1 MRKIIAV
8 ILLIALA
15 CTLLSGCIQWQTKAE
30 YTLLQDVSNIKS
42 IRVYQDSMD
51 TFYEENGR
59 MYNYSDPNE
68 PCGALLGE
76 IPADQYAVFTA
87 ELTGLSFVEPHIIFL
102 VPVTY
107 DPNFYYLSPIVKI
120 EYYDGSCELISS
132 AIQRQFNVNEEYPDV
147 TDYDVDDDAWNTFLG
162 KWAALSE

>member
-1 MRKIIAV
+1 MKKIIIV
-8 ILLIALA
+8 LLLISLVS
-15 CTLLSGCIQWQTKAE
+15 TLLTGCIQWETAE
-30 YTLLQDVSNIKS
+30 KYELLQDTSNIKS
-42 IRVYQDSMD
+42 IRIYSENTDS
-51 TFYEENGR
+51 EIL
-59 MYNYSDPNE
+59 YNYSDPTE
-68 PCGALLGE
+68 PCGELLGE
-76 IPADQYAVFTA
+76 IPSGQYDAFVE
-87 ELTGLSFVEPHIIFL
+87 ELLGLSYVDHHIIFL
-102 VPVTY
+102 VPAAY